1 MGQKAKNAGNK
12 KSKPS
17 NGKLA
22 TSYKHI
28 RGDFKC
34 EIMETIITVYGDKR
48 SRKFRDN
55 VRKTVVRSMLG

>member
-22 TSYKHI
+22 TSYKCFS
-28 RGDFKC
+28 GDFKC
-34 EIMETIITVYGDKR
+34 ELKQTILNICCDKHSR
-48 SRKFRDN
+48 SSSDTI
-55 VRKTVVRSMLG
+55 RKTVARSMFS